1 MAISHP
7 PVLARLVYCEML
19 HGSSSRSN
27 VSWSTHDTMCFAI
40 HFALG
45 GLPSTNKFRFY
56 ASSFYLRNRHII
68 SASISF
74 LEHYDFR
81 GIRMAKTKERV
92 YSFGRKTFLAC
103 RLSSRSR
110 SLKKEGLMVRNILL
124 TIIHFSEQFL
134 QGYCHGF
141 HMHKL

>member
-27 VSWSTHDTMCFAI
+27 VSWSIHDTMCFAI

-56 ASSFYLRNRHII
+56 TSCFYRCNRHII
-68 SASISF
+68 SASISL

-124 TIIHFSEQFL
+124 SISLFLINSSEGCFN
-134 QGYCHGF
+134 GF

>member
-27 VSWSTHDTMCFAI
+27 VSWSAHDPICFAI

-45 GLPSTNKFRFY
+45 GLPYTNKFRFY
-56 ASSFYLRNRHII
+56 TSSFYLCNRHII

-92 YSFGRKTFLAC
+92 HSFGKKTFLAC

-124 TIIHFSEQFL
+124 TISLFL
-134 QGYCHGF
+134 RNSSDRCFNVF

>member
-1 MAISHP
+1 
-7 PVLARLVYCEML
+7 ML
-19 HGSSSRSN
+19 HGSSSRSTL
-27 VSWSTHDTMCFAI
+27 SWSTHDTMCFAI

-45 GLPSTNKFRFY
+45 GLPSTNKFSFY
-56 ASSFYLRNRHII
+56 TSFYLCNRHII

-92 YSFGRKTFLAC
+92 HSFGKKTFLAC

-110 SLKKEGLMVRNILL
+110 SLKKGGLMVRNILL
-124 TIIHFSEQFL
+124 TISLFLSNPSERFFNE
-134 QGYCHGF
+134 F